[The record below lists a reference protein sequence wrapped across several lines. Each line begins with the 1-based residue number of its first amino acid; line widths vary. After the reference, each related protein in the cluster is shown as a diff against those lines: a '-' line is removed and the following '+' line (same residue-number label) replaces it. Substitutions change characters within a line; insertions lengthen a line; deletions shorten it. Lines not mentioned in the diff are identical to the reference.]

1 MFESLLNNL
10 LSLPFW
16 ATLIL
21 ASLFIYW
28 FFKDRKIWKL
38 IFALSTILA
47 ALAYS
52 DLATQTFG
60 GTPLLGPAYMWAFF
74 PITTTI
80 PIITISSLRNIK
92 NLDNPFK
99 IIIATIAISIA
110 IMIAQIDMRN
120 VIIILL
126 WSIVAVSI
134 PVMLHIVVKRKNHS
148 DLMFLFALIFL
159 SSEGVAQVIFRET
172 EASVILGA
180 IGILFAGLTF
190 AVPKNCYMDGVITQ
204 LTLKEELDQTKE
216 ELRIAQERLL
226 KAERLAAIGDLA
238 AMIGHDLRNP
248 LQGIAGAAYYL
259 RTRFDTHTD
268 QATGEMID
276 TIEKCVD
283 YSNKIVNDLLEYS
296 KEIHIELK
304 ETTPKN
310 LIEQSLNQTII
321 PSTIQIKNHSENKP
335 TLNIDQQK
343 IEHVFK
349 NIIQNAFDAMPNGGT
364 LTIKTQTNNKESIF
378 DFTDTGTGMSQETLS
393 KLWNPLFTTKA
404 KGMGFGLSI
413 CKRIIEAHG
422 GTISVESTIG
432 KGSSLKVTIP
442 LKGKITN
449 NEQSRYLST
458 PELTKIIDKMI
469 KESKG
474 KNDKTKP

>member
-16 ATLIL
+16 ATLVL
-21 ASLFIYW
+21 AAVFIYW
-28 FFKDRKIWKL
+28 FYKDHKTWKL
-38 IFALSTILA
+38 IFAIATILA

-52 DLATQTFG
+52 DLATQRFG
-60 GTPLLGPAYMWAFF
+60 GTLLLGPAYMWAFL
-74 PITTTI
+74 PVTTAV
-80 PIITISSLRNIK
+80 PVITISSLRNIK
-92 NLDNPFK
+92 NLNNPFK
-99 IIIATIAISIA
+99 IIVATIVISIA
-110 IMIAQIDMRN
+110 IMISQIDIRS
-120 VIIILL
+120 VIITLL
-126 WSIVAVSI
+126 WSMVAVSI
-134 PVMLHIVVKRKNHS
+134 PAMMHIVVKRKNHS
-148 DLMFLFALIFL
+148 DLMFLLALIFL

-180 IGILFAGLTF
+180 VGILFAGLTF

-216 ELRIAQERLL
+216 ELRIVQERLL
-226 KAERLAAIGDLA
+226 KAERLATIGDLA

-259 RTRFDTHTD
+259 RTRTNTPTD
-268 QATGEMID
+268 QTTGEMID

-310 LIEQSLNQTII
+310 LIEQSLNQIII
-321 PSTIQIKNHSENKP
+321 PSTIQIKNQSENKP
-335 TLNIDQQK
+335 TLNIDEQK
-343 IEHVFK
+343 IERVFK

-364 LTIKTQTNNKESIF
+364 LAIKTQTNNKEAIF
-378 DFTDTGTGMSQETLS
+378 DFTDTGIGMSQETLS
-393 KLWNPLFTTKA
+393 KLWIPLFTTKA

-432 KGSSLKVTIP
+432 KGSSLKVTLP

-458 PELTKIIDKMI
+458 PELTKIIDTMI

-474 KNDKTKP
+474 KNT